1 MNFCKKSI
9 MLFVKIQILFLL
21 LIIPSC
27 VTTKFGVFNDDL
39 ILKSSESNNVLKE
52 INIPYSSFIHGIPV
66 KGDKVG
72 ILGTAVSPDN
82 STLFVVINFPKFA
95 ILSTK
100 DDGVT
105 FQSSIFDTS
114 YFNSDSD
121 EDEQN
126 RGYKTKV
133 RKDIRVRSAF
143 NNNNVVLSVGPFL
156 FISLDSGKTF
166 KKKTLFYDLDRSFIR
181 DLLIDENGR
190 IYAFTDNRIAYT
202 DNLGKKWKRI
212 TVETEK
218 IKNKN
223 MQYVDSVLYNNVP
236 NVSYLDRSMFHT
248 DYFIKKNPLP
258 SGHSADYNESGVF
271 ILDNDVLVKT
281 NVTMPLGL
289 FVENKVLYGF
299 NVFNTKLKLLQLSDD
314 FKKTNF
320 YTNGNLAGSKN
331 AVQYFIDSIKK
342 DYFILDSYAQFQRI
356 YDLTSDTIESLAIS
370 PSLLNP
376 VLKKSKNINSIL
388 RNNFSGMKSRDF
400 NFNWDPENLVYEYSD
415 GFLDSL
421 YYSIFDVNGDF
432 YEIKPSIFFISTITE
447 EIISNKYKE
456 DTTAMIL
463 RKKSAWQNIDVSKNV
478 PFEIKI
484 SANAVSMALSE
495 KLITTVVN
503 PELKTRSSYW
513 YKNIDKKKRFKLEF
527 VIGNEEKN
535 DLLYYPS
542 DIALYNDGI
551 LIEIT
556 FYNDVI
562 SYRELYKIPSLIKN
576 N

>member
-1 MNFCKKSI
+1 M
-9 MLFVKIQILFLL
+9 
-21 LIIPSC
+21 
-27 VTTKFGVFNDDL
+27 
-39 ILKSSESNNVLKE
+39 
-52 INIPYSSFIHGIPV
+52 
-66 KGDKVG
+66 
-72 ILGTAVSPDN
+72 
-82 STLFVVINFPKFA
+82 
-95 ILSTK
+95 
-100 DDGVT
+100 
-105 FQSSIFDTS
+105 
-114 YFNSDSD
+114 
-121 EDEQN
+121 
-126 RGYKTKV
+126 
-133 RKDIRVRSAF
+133 
-143 NNNNVVLSVGPFL
+143 
-156 FISLDSGKTF
+156 
-166 KKKTLFYDLDRSFIR
+166 
-181 DLLIDENGR
+181 
-190 IYAFTDNRIAYT
+190 
-202 DNLGKKWKRI
+202 
-212 TVETEK
+212 
-218 IKNKN
+218 
-223 MQYVDSVLYNNVP
+223 
-236 NVSYLDRSMFHT
+236 
-248 DYFIKKNPLP
+248 
-258 SGHSADYNESGVF
+258 
-271 ILDNDVLVKT
+271 
-281 NVTMPLGL
+281 
-289 FVENKVLYGF
+289 
-299 NVFNTKLKLLQLSDD
+299 QLSDD